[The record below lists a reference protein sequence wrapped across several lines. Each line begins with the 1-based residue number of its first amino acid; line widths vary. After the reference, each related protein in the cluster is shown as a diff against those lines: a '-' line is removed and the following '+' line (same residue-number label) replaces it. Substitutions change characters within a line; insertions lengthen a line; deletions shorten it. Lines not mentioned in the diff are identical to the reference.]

1 MNDTHYLADN
11 TVARNPTGAE
21 AASQFATFRCLPDG
35 NGGWLDPLLDVGVML
50 GTVMP
55 SEQFARFLAERLAK
69 CGCGSPIAVVEIFPT
84 HGRQVVAVIGDEVPP
99 LAGRRSMPGRAA
111 A

>member
-1 MNDTHYLADN
+1 MNDADYLPDR
-11 TVARNPTGAE
+11 TVARNPTRPE
-21 AASQFATFRCLPDG
+21 SASQFATFRCLPDG
-35 NGGWLDPLLDVGVML
+35 NGGWLDPLVDVGVMV

-55 SEQFARFLAERLAK
+55 SEQFARFLAKRLAK
-69 CGCGSPIAVVEIFPT
+69 GGGCPIAVVEIFPR

-99 LAGRRSMPGRAA
+99 LVGTGSITGRAA